1 MINYLKKLDI
11 SISDKQAEQ
20 FAAYER
26 LLLDWNEKINLTA
39 ITGHKQIMIKHFA
52 DSLTPVL
59 YRDFSGKSLID
70 VGTGA
75 GFPGLPLK
83 IAVPSLSLT
92 LLDSLNKRI
101 SFLETVSAELGLM
114 DVKCIHSRAE
124 DGGKDAALREKFD
137 FSVSRAVAPL
147 NVLAEYDLPF
157 VKVGGEFIAL
167 KGPAAYD
174 EIKQAEN
181 AVKELGGEISDVKEV
196 ILPDTELKHKIIFV
210 SKVRQTPSKYPR
222 KSGKAI
228 KSPIV

>member
-1 MINYLKKLDI
+1 MINYLNKLEIAI
-11 SISDKQAEQ
+11 SEKQAEQ
-20 FAAYER
+20 FAQYEK
-26 LLLDWNEKINLTA
+26 LLLEWNEKINLTA
-39 ITGHKQIMIKHFA
+39 ITEHEQIVIKHFA
-52 DSLTPVL
+52 DSLTPLL
-59 YRDFSGKSLID
+59 YRDMSGKSLID

-83 IAVPSLSLT
+83 IAVPGMELT

-101 SFLETVSAELGLM
+101 NFLETVVASLSLEG
-114 DVKCIHSRAE
+114 VCCVHSRAE
-124 DGGKDAALREKFD
+124 DGGKDKALREKFD
-137 FSVSRAVAPL
+137 FAVSRAVAPL

-157 VKVGGEFIAL
+157 VKIGGEFIAL
-167 KGPAAYD
+167 KGPAAFD

-181 AVKELGGEISDVKEV
+181 AVKELGGEINDVKEV
-196 ILPDTELKHKIIFV
+196 ILPDTGLKHKIIFV

>member
-1 MINYLKKLDI
+1 MINYLNKLDI
-11 SISDKQAEQ
+11 HISDKQAEQ

-26 LLLDWNEKINLTA
+26 LLLEWNEKINLTA
-39 ITGHKQIMIKHFA
+39 ITEHEQIVIKHFA

-59 YRDFSGKSLID
+59 YRDLSGKSLID

-83 IAVPSLSLT
+83 IAVPSLKLT
-92 LLDSLNKRI
+92 LLDSLNKRV
-101 SFLETVSAELGLM
+101 SFLETVTSALSLE
-114 DVKCIHSRAE
+114 DVQCIHSRAE
-124 DGGKDAALREKFD
+124 DSGKDAALREKFD
-137 FSVSRAVAPL
+137 FAVSRAVAPL
-147 NVLAEYDLPF
+147 NVLAEYDMPF

-210 SKVRQTPSKYPR
+210 SKVRQTPNKYPR
-222 KSGKAI
+222 KSGKAL

>member
-1 MINYLKKLDI
+1 MINYLKKLNI

-39 ITGHKQIMIKHFA
+39 ITEHEQIMIKHFA

-137 FSVSRAVAPL
+137 YSVSRAVAPL

-157 VKVGGEFIAL
+157 VKVGGEFVAL